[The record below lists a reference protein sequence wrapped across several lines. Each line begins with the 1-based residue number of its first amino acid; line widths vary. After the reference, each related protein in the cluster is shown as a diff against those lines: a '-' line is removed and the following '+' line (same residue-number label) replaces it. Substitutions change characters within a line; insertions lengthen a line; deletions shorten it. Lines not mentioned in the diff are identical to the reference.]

1 VSLST
6 ARGSED
12 APRRAARLSTETAVD
27 VGRLDR
33 PCSYELRHLS
43 ADCPSPDT
51 VVLVFTVASQ
61 NRLGTQPKEPWGPE
75 DGQFALRPAEPG
87 PNN

>member
-12 APRRAARLSTETAVD
+12 APRQAARLSTETAVD

-43 ADCPSPDT
+43 ADCPSADT

-61 NRLGTQPKEPWGPE
+61 NRVGTQPKEPGARRT
-75 DGQFALRPAEPG
+75 GNLLSAEPG